1 MGAPKEKEVTEN
13 HFNPNYL
20 FDYLVSPIKVDYE
33 FGPIKNPITSRAVVI
48 ERNRDF
54 WNRHLH
60 FRETL
65 RLDGHLRRSAG
76 NWKLHQKTLMD
87 VVKFY
92 NMWKLTSHYKFW
104 KQAKNALKKQHLKV
118 WN

>member
-1 MGAPKEKEVTEN
+1 MYFSGIIKAKTESEQTSKSKYSKSTKRGRKKKRESKVTMGAPKEKEVTEN

-54 WNRHLH
+54 
-60 FRETL
+60 
-65 RLDGHLRRSAG
+65 
-76 NWKLHQKTLMD
+76 
-87 VVKFY
+87 
-92 NMWKLTSHYKFW
+92 
-104 KQAKNALKKQHLKV
+104 
-118 WN
+118 